1 MEYHPPWDLATGNGE
16 KVEEEAEVVVS
27 AVLDHVVGAA
37 VEASWTLHFLERS
50 FVVLPF
56 FPTQIELCSP

>member
-1 MEYHPPWDLATGNGE
+1 MEYHPPWDPATGSGE

-37 VEASWTLHFLERS
+37 VEVSWTLVHFLERS

-56 FPTQIELCSP
+56 FLP

>member
-1 MEYHPPWDLATGNGE
+1 MEYHPPWDPATGNGE
-16 KVEEEAEVVVS
+16 KAEEAEVVVS

-37 VEASWTLHFLERS
+37 VEVSWNLHFLERS

-56 FPTQIELCSP
+56 SKNPN